1 MGSNSVILDFMFL
14 FFNNLFAKIYNI
26 HVLKDENYLVMK
38 ASEVIPVFLKDAT
51 WIASLGLIEGLRIS
65 MSCLLPHPIPFP
77 SYFSLSSFV
86 SDEKSL
92 DHKIFFFKYL
102 YLCGVFYLTFQG
114 TWMAKNWRLRGS
126 VVEILNWFPR
136 GLHLYPCHCNGL
148 ELLWWFGRSE
158 MIRKQYSLTYL

>member
-65 MSCLLPHPIPFP
+65 MSCPLPHPIPFP
-77 SYFSLSSFV
+77 SYFSLS
-86 SDEKSL
+86 
-92 DHKIFFFKYL
+92 
-102 YLCGVFYLTFQG
+102 C
-114 TWMAKNWRLRGS
+114 
-126 VVEILNWFPR
+126 
-136 GLHLYPCHCNGL
+136 
-148 ELLWWFGRSE
+148 LWWKKFGP
-158 MIRKQYSLTYL
+158 

>member
-14 FFNNLFAKIYNI
+14 FFNNLLFAKIYNI

-51 WIASLGLIEGLRIS
+51 WIASLGSIEGLHIS
-65 MSCLLPHPIPFP
+65 MSCPLPPHPFP

-92 DHKIFFFKYL
+92 DRMIFFFFFKYSR
-102 YLCGVFYLTFQG
+102 LCGVFYLTCQG

-126 VVEILNWFPR
+126 VVEILIN
-136 GLHLYPCHCNGL
+136 
-148 ELLWWFGRSE
+148 
-158 MIRKQYSLTYL
+158 